1 MNNKEDKM
9 IALRMEQSQKLIT
22 EIKLLVDMF
31 YKTDVPIKKSE
42 IVKHIKVS
50 RSTLD
55 KNKEIS
61 SYIKEMQE
69 KQKNKKPEGIDKAY
83 NETAMYRKL
92 MASYVFTYQL
102 LQEQNMFL
110 EDAISKMEQ
119 EIKDRKDQK

>member
-1 MNNKEDKM
+1 
-9 IALRMEQSQKLIT
+9 
-22 EIKLLVDMF
+22 MF

-61 SYIKEMQE
+61 SYI
-69 KQKNKKPEGIDKAY
+69 
-83 NETAMYRKL
+83 
-92 MASYVFTYQL
+92 FTYQL

-119 EIKDRKDQK
+119 EIKDRKEQK